1 MTDKQTERQTNRERE
16 RDRKTEREREKDT
29 ETERQTQR
37 QREAERDTPS
47 RGEVGGVK
55 NSSTNKADIEGKANF
70 SDTAVLLPQT
80 SHEKAN
86 GREKIKSSTRL

>member
-1 MTDKQTERQTNRERE
+1 MKNSFTNKADIEGR
-16 RDRKTEREREKDT
+16 
-29 ETERQTQR
+29 
-37 QREAERDTPS
+37 ERDTPS

-80 SHEKAN
+80 SRKKAYDH
-86 GREKIKSSTRL
+86 